1 MTAIALIL
9 GAGVGFGVLL
19 VVSGLRDSGGV
30 RPVQRHFVIQSPHLQ
45 RRVGLALGAAAVGG
59 LLTRWPVAVVGAG
72 LLGVFL
78 PDIIGGKAARERAIA
93 RNDAVATWAEL
104 LRDSLSGAHGLE
116 EVIVVTAPI
125 APAPIRDEVLL
136 LAARVGHDRLP
147 LALRR
152 FADDLADPTG
162 DLVVAALV
170 VAAEGSTRELG
181 DLLGTLAASARD
193 EAAMRRR
200 VDASRARARSTVQ
213 IVTGVTAVMITGFLL
228 FDRGYL
234 APYDEPLGQLVLAL
248 VAGFFGVGLW
258 WLARMAR
265 IPAPERFLVVPNH
278 EEVGQ

>member
-19 VVSGLRDSGGV
+19 VVSGLHDTGGV
-30 RPVQRHFVIQSPHLQ
+30 RPAQRHFAIQSRHFHQ
-45 RRVGLALGAAAVGG
+45 RVGLALGAAAFGG

-72 LLGVFL
+72 LLGAFL
-78 PDIIGGKAARERAIA
+78 PDIIGGEAARARVIA
-93 RNDAVATWAEL
+93 RTDAVATWAEL

-147 LALRR
+147 MALRR
-152 FADDLADPTG
+152 FADDLADPTA

-265 IPAPERFLVVPNH
+265 IPAPERFLVVPSH
-278 EEVGQ
+278 EEVGR

>member
-9 GAGVGFGVLL
+9 GAGVGYGVLL
-19 VVSGLRDSGGV
+19 VVSGLRDTDGV
-30 RPVQRHFVIQSPHLQ
+30 RPAPRHFAIQSPHLQ

-59 LLTRWPVAVVGAG
+59 LLTRWPVGVVGAG
-72 LLGVFL
+72 LLGAFL

-147 LALRR
+147 VALRR
-152 FADDLADPTG
+152 FADDLADPTA

-258 WLARMAR
+258 WLGRMAR
-265 IPAPERFLVVPNH
+265 IPAPERFLVVPDH